1 MKNYEEF
8 VKRKEI
14 LIQLKYIN
22 EKNNILTQK
31 GKASREISTTDC
43 VLITEILLSDI
54 LQNLKDD
61 EVVAFLSC
69 FATNKSQIDVN
80 FPKVN
85 DNLNKAFD
93 KFLKLYNNILNIEK
107 NNNLEENIYNRRFI
121 PDGVIAIKSWM
132 NGESFGEICKMTKL
146 EEGKIYNLISRIYLF
161 FEEIV
166 NFYTSLGIVREG
178 KRIENIKNS
187 ILRGIMGVQSLY
199 LQDNINFDI
208 NKSK

>member
-1 MKNYEEF
+1 
-8 VKRKEI
+8 
-14 LIQLKYIN
+14 
-22 EKNNILTQK
+22 
-31 GKASREISTTDC
+31 
-43 VLITEILLSDI
+43 
-54 LQNLKDD
+54 
-61 EVVAFLSC
+61 
-69 FATNKSQIDVN
+69 
-80 FPKVN
+80 
-85 DNLNKAFD
+85 
-93 KFLKLYNNILNIEK
+93 
-107 NNNLEENIYNRRFI
+107 LEENIYNRRFI